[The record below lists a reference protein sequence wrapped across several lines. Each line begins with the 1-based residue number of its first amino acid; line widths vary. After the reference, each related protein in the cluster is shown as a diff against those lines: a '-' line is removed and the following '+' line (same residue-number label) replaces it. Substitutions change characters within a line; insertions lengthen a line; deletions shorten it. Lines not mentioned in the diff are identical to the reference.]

1 MKKLFML
8 FTITITSFILT
19 GCGISET
26 EYEEVVSQKTAAI
39 AEVDKL
45 KSDYN
50 KLKSD
55 YDILLKENEDY
66 KLIIEPYKKLSES
79 EILAKTTEAT
89 LKAEKDR
96 KELEELQKKE
106 AEEKAAAEQAEKE
119 AKEKEERQ
127 GYETGITFNQLA
139 RTPDDYIGKKV
150 KFTGEVIQV
159 IEGVGIVQLRIA
171 VNSDY
176 DKVVFVEYSSS
187 IVKSRILD
195 DDIITIYGMS
205 LGLYTYKSSLGSS
218 ITVPAISVDKIDQW

>member
-1 MKKLFML
+1 MKKLFIL
-8 FTITITSFILT
+8 FTIAISSVFLT
-19 GCGISET
+19 ACGISRA
-26 EYEEVVSQKTAAI
+26 EYDEVLSQKTTAI
-39 AEVDKL
+39 ADVDKL
-45 KSDYN
+45 KSEYD

-55 YDILLKENEDY
+55 YDIVLKENEEY
-66 KLIIEPYKKLSES
+66 KLIIEPYKELSES

-119 AKEKEERQ
+119 AKEKEEKE

-150 KFTGEVIQV
+150 KFTGKVIQV
-159 IEGVGIVQLRIA
+159 LEGDNMVQLRIA
-171 VNSDY
+171 INSDY
-176 DKVVFVEYSSS
+176 DKVVLVEYSSS
-187 IVKSRILD
+187 IVKSRVLD

-205 LGLYTYKSSLGSS
+205 LGLYTYKSSLGTS
-218 ITVPAISVDKIDQW
+218 ITVPAISIDKIDQ